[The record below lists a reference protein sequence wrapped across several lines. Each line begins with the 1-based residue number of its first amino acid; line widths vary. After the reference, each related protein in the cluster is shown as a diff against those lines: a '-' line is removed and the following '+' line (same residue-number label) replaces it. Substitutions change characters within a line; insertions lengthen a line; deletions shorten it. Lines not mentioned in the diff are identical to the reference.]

1 MQAHRR
7 PHRPTGVMASRGPVC
22 LHAFLQNF
30 HLAAAFGRERESE
43 REREMGESEER
54 CGGEEEE
61 ECCSKS
67 SKGDRTRRFSEEQ
80 IRSLESTF
88 EAQTKLEARQKQQ
101 LARELGLQP
110 RQVGIWFQNKRARW
124 KSKQLDREYRALR
137 ADYDA
142 LLSRFDSL
150 NKEKQLLLKQRQGLT
165 ELLDKTEKNDRDA
178 ASKEKEWP
186 RPSLKEEPDLEFAG
200 CTEEEEDDDDNTLS
214 YLCED
219 EPGPR
224 AVQPATSSVPS
235 SAEKQLHS
243 ATGRAA
249 AQTSCS
255 NSPWWEFWPLSE

>member
-1 MQAHRR
+1 
-7 PHRPTGVMASRGPVC
+7 
-22 LHAFLQNF
+22 
-30 HLAAAFGRERESE
+30 
-43 REREMGESEER
+43 MGESEER
-54 CGGEEEE
+54 CGGEEEG
-61 ECCSKS
+61 ECC

-80 IRSLESTF
+80 IRSLESMF

-150 NKEKQLLLKQRQGLT
+150 NKEKQLLLKQRQALA
-165 ELLDKTEKNDRDA
+165 ELLDKTENNDRDA
-178 ASKEKEWP
+178 ASKEKEKP
-186 RPSLKEEPDLEFAG
+186 SPSLKEEPDLEFAG
-200 CTEEEEDDDDNTLS
+200 CAEAEEDDDVNTLS
-214 YLCED
+214 YFCED

-224 AVQPATSSVPS
+224 AVQPATSSLPS

-243 ATGRAA
+243 ATGRGA
-249 AQTSCS
+249 AQTPCS